1 MNNRR
6 RYKEI
11 IRDLCNIVICILLI
25 FPIFWMISTSFK
37 LPEELFTS
45 DLRLIPHNPSMSN
58 YAYVLKNLPIAVWFK
73 NTIIITAGITI
84 GRILSSILAAYGFAR
99 FEFRGKQFLFFLVV
113 GTMVLPFAITMIPN
127 YIMIS
132 SLGLTNTHL
141 GVILPYLASGFGVFF
156 LRQHILSVPQSLY
169 DAATIDGAN
178 TWQALWQLTVPVI
191 KGPIFALVVLL
202 GLEAWNMFV
211 WPLLILVEPN
221 MHTLPIGLQYF
232 QDQETGVVWGELMAT
247 ASLASVPALLIYI
260 SARNYIV
267 EASITSGIKG

>member
-1 MNNRR
+1 
-6 RYKEI
+6 
-11 IRDLCNIVICILLI
+11 
-25 FPIFWMISTSFK
+25 MISTSFK